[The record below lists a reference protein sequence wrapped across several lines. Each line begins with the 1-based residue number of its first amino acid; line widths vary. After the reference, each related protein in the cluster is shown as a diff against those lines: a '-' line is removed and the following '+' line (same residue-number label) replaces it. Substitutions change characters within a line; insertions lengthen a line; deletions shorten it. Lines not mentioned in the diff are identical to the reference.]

1 MVHRAAVAS
10 MAWSGY
16 RSMLLLASGAAAL
29 DCHADFWPEMH
40 ASPRRLEA
48 LILANGALVKLC
60 FDADADGAVH
70 RQHARAFLKAAGLV
84 DVTVAGGLED
94 VLQRND
100 AVEAIVEVLFAAKQR
115 RRSPAFLARV
125 GFEDIDPMFAK
136 AWPALRPDVSFDLVP
151 LNRETKIT
159 ARRGESAAKAAA
171 RSCAVVPYLHA
182 TADCE
187 AEAAAEIIRLRG
199 AHNAVPAG
207 FGQMRIE
214 LEEYLQERFECP
226 AGETCV
232 ALFEGGTYSYPFKL
246 HAMRNLLGH
255 VLRDRAAS
263 KTVEVCEV
271 GFNAGHST
279 LLWLMADPRVRVRAF
294 DLGIHWYSPHVT
306 GFFDAAFDA
315 GRVDVTFGDSQDTLP
330 AFAAAFNSTQPPEF
344 CDLIFVDGDHHYAA
358 ALADLRNLRAAA
370 RPGHHVL
377 LMDDPDHDEVG
388 RAWRDIIADGTV
400 EHFGDVYED
409 AHGASVYGARA
420 AMVYG
425 AYV

>member
-10 MAWSGY
+10 MACSWY
-16 RSMLLLASGAAAL
+16 RSMLLLAGAAAL

-60 FDADADGAVH
+60 FDADADGAGH

-115 RRSPAFLARV
+115 RRSPAFSARV
-125 GFEDIDPMFAK
+125 GFEDLDQMFVK

-159 ARRGESAAKAAA
+159 ARRGESAAAAA
-171 RSCAVVPYLHA
+171 RRSCAVVPYLHA

-207 FGQMRIE
+207 FGQMRID
-214 LEEYLQERFECP
+214 LEEYLQERFSCP

-255 VLRDRAAS
+255 VLRDRATAEF
-263 KTVEVCEV
+263 VEVCEV

-294 DLGIHWYSPHVT
+294 DLGVHWYSPHVT

-315 GRVDVTFGDSQDTLP
+315 GRVEVTFGDSQQTLP
-330 AFAAAFNSTQPPEF
+330 AFAASFNSTEPPEF

-358 ALADLRNLRAAA
+358 ALSDLRNLRAAA

-388 RAWRDIIADGTV
+388 RAWRAVVDDETV

-409 AHGASVYGARA
+409 AHGSSVYGARA

>member
-1 MVHRAAVAS
+1 MLPSHRCVAC
-10 MAWSGY
+10 AIA
-16 RSMLLLASGAAAL
+16 LLLPCSAL
-29 DCHADFWPEMH
+29 ECHADFWPEMH

-115 RRSPAFLARV
+115 RRSPAFSARV
-125 GFEDIDPMFAK
+125 GFDPIDQMFVK

-159 ARRGESAAKAAA
+159 ARRGESAAKAAR

-207 FGQMRIE
+207 FGQMRID
-214 LEEYLQERFECP
+214 LEEYLQERFSCP
-226 AGETCV
+226 AGETCL

-263 KTVEVCEV
+263 QHVEVCEV

-279 LLWLMADPRVRVRAF
+279 LLWLMQDPRVRVRAF
-294 DLGIHWYSPHVT
+294 DLGVHWYSPHVT

-315 GRVDVTFGDSQDTLP
+315 GRVEVVFGDSQETLP
-330 AFAAAFNSTQPPEF
+330 AFAAAFNSTEPPEF
-344 CDLIFVDGDHHYAA
+344 CDLIFVDGDHHFAA
-358 ALADLRNLRAAA
+358 ALSDLRNLRAAA

-388 RAWRDIIADGTV
+388 RAWREIIADGSV

-409 AHGASVYGARA
+409 AHGSSVYGARA

>member
-1 MVHRAAVAS
+1 MVHRAAVE
-10 MAWSGY
+10 W
-16 RSMLLLASGAAAL
+16 MLLLTGAAAL

-115 RRSPAFLARV
+115 RRSPAFSARV
-125 GFEDIDPMFAK
+125 GFEDIDQMFVK
-136 AWPALRPDVSFDLVP
+136 AWPALRPDVAFDLVP

-207 FGQMRIE
+207 FGQMRID
-214 LEEYLQERFECP
+214 LEEYLQERFSCP

-255 VLRDRAAS
+255 VLRDRATAQH
-263 KTVEVCEV
+263 VEVCEV

-294 DLGIHWYSPHVT
+294 DLGVHWYSPHVT

-315 GRVDVTFGDSQDTLP
+315 GRVEVVFGDSQQTLP
-330 AFAAAFNSTQPPEF
+330 AFAAAFNSSSPPEF
-344 CDLIFVDGDHHYAA
+344 CDLIFVDGDHHFDA
-358 ALADLRNLRAAA
+358 ALSDLRKLRAAA

-388 RAWRDIIADGTV
+388 RAWRAMLADGV

-409 AHGASVYGARA
+409 AHGSSVYGARA

>member
-1 MVHRAAVAS
+1 
-10 MAWSGY
+10 
-16 RSMLLLASGAAAL
+16 
-29 DCHADFWPEMH
+29 
-40 ASPRRLEA
+40 
-48 LILANGALVKLC
+48 
-60 FDADADGAVH
+60 
-70 RQHARAFLKAAGLV
+70 
-84 DVTVAGGLED
+84 
-94 VLQRND
+94 
-100 AVEAIVEVLFAAKQR
+100 
-115 RRSPAFLARV
+115 
-125 GFEDIDPMFAK
+125 MFAK
-136 AWPALRPDVSFDLVP
+136 AWPALRPDVTFDLVP

-159 ARRGESAAKAAA
+159 ARRGESAAAAA
-171 RSCAVVPYLHA
+171 RRSCAVVPYLHA
-182 TADCE
+182 TDDCE

-226 AGETCV
+226 AGEICV

-246 HAMRNLLGH
+246 HASSSVRINIRTGSAKQRRRRNTQAMRNLLGH

-263 KTVEVCEV
+263 QHVEVCEV

-279 LLWLMADPRVRVRAF
+279 LLWLMQDPRVRVRAF

-315 GRVDVTFGDSQDTLP
+315 GRVEVVFGDSQQTLP
-330 AFAAAFNSTQPPEF
+330 AFAAAFNSSSPPEF

-388 RAWRDIIADGTV
+388 RAWRAVLADGV

-409 AHGASVYGARA
+409 AHGSSVYGARA

>member
-10 MAWSGY
+10 M
-16 RSMLLLASGAAAL
+16 LLTGAAAL

-115 RRSPAFLARV
+115 RRSPAFSARV
-125 GFEDIDPMFAK
+125 GFDPIDQMFVK

-159 ARRGESAAKAAA
+159 ARRGESAAKAAR

-207 FGQMRIE
+207 FGQMRID
-214 LEEYLQERFECP
+214 LEDYLQERFSCP

-263 KTVEVCEV
+263 QHVEVCEV

-279 LLWLMADPRVRVRAF
+279 LLWLMQDPRVRVRAF

-306 GFFDAAFDA
+306 GFFDAAFDR
-315 GRVDVTFGDSQDTLP
+315 GRVDVTFGDSQQTLP
-330 AFAAAFNSTQPPEF
+330 AFAAAFNSTEPPEF
-344 CDLIFVDGDHHYAA
+344 CDLIFVDGDHHFAA
-358 ALADLRNLRAAA
+358 ALSDLRNLRAAA

-388 RAWRDIIADGTV
+388 RAWREVVADGV

>member
-1 MVHRAAVAS
+1 MVHRAAVE
-10 MAWSGY
+10 W
-16 RSMLLLASGAAAL
+16 MLLLTGAAAL

-115 RRSPAFLARV
+115 RRSPAFSARV
-125 GFEDIDPMFAK
+125 GFDAIDPMFVK

-159 ARRGESAAKAAA
+159 ARRGESAAKAAR

-207 FGQMRIE
+207 FGQMRID
-214 LEEYLQERFECP
+214 LEEYLQEHFSCP

-279 LLWLMADPRVRVRAF
+279 LLWLMQDPRVRVRAF
-294 DLGIHWYSPHVT
+294 DLGVHWYSPHVT
-306 GFFDAAFDA
+306 GFFDAAFDR
-315 GRVDVTFGDSQDTLP
+315 GRVEVTFGDSQETLP
-330 AFAAAFNSTQPPEF
+330 AFAAAFNSSSPPEF

-358 ALADLRNLRAAA
+358 ALADLRNLRATA

-377 LMDDPDHDEVG
+377 LMDDPDHEEVG
-388 RAWRDIIADGTV
+388 RAWRAVLADGTV

>member
-1 MVHRAAVAS
+1 MVHRAAVE
-10 MAWSGY
+10 W
-16 RSMLLLASGAAAL
+16 MLLLTGAAAL

-115 RRSPAFLARV
+115 RRSPAFSARV
-125 GFEDIDPMFAK
+125 GFEDIDQMFVK

-159 ARRGESAAKAAA
+159 ARRGESAAEAAR

-214 LEEYLQERFECP
+214 LEEYLQERFSCP
-226 AGETCV
+226 AGETCL

-279 LLWLMADPRVRVRAF
+279 LLWLMQDPRVRVRAF
-294 DLGIHWYSPHVT
+294 DLGVHWYSSHVT
-306 GFFDAAFDA
+306 GFFDAAFDS
-315 GRVDVTFGDSQDTLP
+315 GRVEVVFGDSQETLP
-330 AFAAAFNSTQPPEF
+330 AFAAAFNSSSPPEF

-358 ALADLRNLRAAA
+358 ALSDLRNLRAAA

-388 RAWRDIIADGTV
+388 RAWRAVVEDGTV

>member
-10 MAWSGY
+10 M
-16 RSMLLLASGAAAL
+16 LLTGAAAL

-125 GFEDIDPMFAK
+125 GFDAIDPMFAK

-159 ARRGESAAKAAA
+159 ARRGESAAAAA
-171 RSCAVVPYLHA
+171 RRSCAVVPYLHA
-182 TADCE
+182 TDDCE
-187 AEAAAEIIRLRG
+187 TEASAEIIRLRG
-199 AHNAVPAG
+199 AHNAVPTG

-226 AGETCV
+226 AGET
-232 ALFEGGTYSYPFKL
+232 LSL
-246 HAMRNLLGH
+246 
-255 VLRDRAAS
+255 
-263 KTVEVCEV
+263 
-271 GFNAGHST
+271 
-279 LLWLMADPRVRVRAF
+279 
-294 DLGIHWYSPHVT
+294 IH
-306 GFFDAAFDA
+306 
-315 GRVDVTFGDSQDTLP
+315 
-330 AFAAAFNSTQPPEF
+330 
-344 CDLIFVDGDHHYAA
+344 I
-358 ALADLRNLRAAA
+358 
-370 RPGHHVL
+370 
-377 LMDDPDHDEVG
+377 
-388 RAWRDIIADGTV
+388 
-400 EHFGDVYED
+400 
-409 AHGASVYGARA
+409 
-420 AMVYG
+420 
-425 AYV
+425 

>member
-16 RSMLLLASGAAAL
+16 RSMLLLACGAAAL

-70 RQHARAFLKAAGLV
+70 RQHARAFLAKAGLV

-115 RRSPAFLARV
+115 RRSPAFSARV
-125 GFEDIDPMFAK
+125 GFDPIDQMFVK

-159 ARRGESAAKAAA
+159 ARRGESAAEAAR

-187 AEAAAEIIRLRG
+187 TEAAAEIIRLRG

-207 FGQMRIE
+207 FGQMRID
-214 LEEYLQERFECP
+214 LEEYLQEHFSCP

-255 VLRDRAAS
+255 VLRDRATAKS
-263 KTVEVCEV
+263 VEVCEV

-279 LLWLMADPRVRVRAF
+279 LLWLMQDPRVRVRAF
-294 DLGIHWYSPHVT
+294 DLGVHWYSAHVT

-315 GRVDVTFGDSQDTLP
+315 GRVEVVFGDSQQTLP
-330 AFAAAFNSTQPPEF
+330 AFAAAFNSTEPPEF

-358 ALADLRNLRAAA
+358 ALSDLRNLRAAA

-388 RAWRDIIADGTV
+388 RAWRTVLADGV

>member
-1 MVHRAAVAS
+1 MPRGRGV
-10 MAWSGY
+10 
-16 RSMLLLASGAAAL
+16 LLHAAASK
-29 DCHADFWPEMH
+29 ADP
-40 ASPRRLEA
+40 A
-48 LILANGALVKLC
+48 
-60 FDADADGAVH
+60 
-70 RQHARAFLKAAGLV
+70 Q
-84 DVTVAGGLED
+84 
-94 VLQRND
+94 
-100 AVEAIVEVLFAAKQR
+100 AKQR

-159 ARRGESAAKAAA
+159 ARRGESAAAAA
-171 RSCAVVPYLHA
+171 RRSCAVVPYLHA

-207 FGQMRIE
+207 FSQMRIE

-279 LLWLMADPRVRVRAF
+279 LLWLMQDPRVRVRAF

-315 GRVDVTFGDSQDTLP
+315 GRVDVTFGDSQQTLP
-330 AFAAAFNSTQPPEF
+330 AFAAAFNSTEPPEF
-344 CDLIFVDGDHHYAA
+344 CDLIFVDGDHHFDA

-388 RAWRDIIADGTV
+388 RAWRAVLADGV

-409 AHGASVYGARA
+409 AHGVSVYDARA

>member
-1 MVHRAAVAS
+1 
-10 MAWSGY
+10 
-16 RSMLLLASGAAAL
+16 MLLLTGAAAL

-100 AVEAIVEVLFAAKQR
+100 AVEAIVEVLFASKQR

-159 ARRGESAAKAAA
+159 ARRGESAAAAAA

-182 TADCE
+182 TDDCE

-246 HAMRNLLGH
+246 HA
-255 VLRDRAAS
+255 AS
-263 KTVEVCEV
+263 
-271 GFNAGHST
+271 S
-279 LLWLMADPRVRVRAF
+279 VRINIR
-294 DLGIHWYSPHVT
+294 T
-306 GFFDAAFDA
+306 G
-315 GRVDVTFGDSQDTLP
+315 
-330 AFAAAFNSTQPPEF
+330 
-344 CDLIFVDGDHHYAA
+344 
-358 ALADLRNLRAAA
+358 
-370 RPGHHVL
+370 
-377 LMDDPDHDEVG
+377 
-388 RAWRDIIADGTV
+388 
-400 EHFGDVYED
+400 
-409 AHGASVYGARA
+409 
-420 AMVYG
+420 
-425 AYV
+425 

>member
-10 MAWSGY
+10 MASSGY
-16 RSMLLLASGAAAL
+16 RSMLLLACGAAAL

-159 ARRGESAAKAAA
+159 ARRGESAAAAA
-171 RSCAVVPYLHA
+171 RRSCAVVPYLHA
-182 TADCE
+182 TDDCE

-255 VLRDRAAS
+255 VLRDRAAA
-263 KTVEVCEV
+263 KHVEVCEV

-279 LLWLMADPRVRVRAF
+279 LLWLMQDPRVRVRAF

-315 GRVDVTFGDSQDTLP
+315 GRVDVTFGDSQETLP
-330 AFAAAFNSTQPPEF
+330 AFAAAFNSTEPPEF

-388 RAWRDIIADGTV
+388 RAWREMLADGV

-409 AHGASVYGARA
+409 AHGSSVYGARA